1 MIDCYVYTTAT
12 TYIFDYD
19 FHNSD
24 TNRLKTIC
32 NAYLFERGDSNEPDI
47 SGLLECVF

>member
-19 FHNSD
+19 FHNSL

-32 NAYLFERGDSNEPDI
+32 NAYLFEGVTGMNQI
-47 SGLLECVF
+47 LVVF